1 MPSLCGTGSGP
12 RTRTS
17 KNHESAVITSGG
29 RNVVIPRRMKD
40 PEYRQS
46 QLDSVHEEH
55 IAPITDFISRLSA
68 ERPELAGVP
77 FVAPHYRPETARILS
92 LSSNP
97 GPRAGG
103 ENGSGLLSVQNDD
116 ASAERM
122 LKVYAAAGV
131 RGEDVVPWNVF
142 PWFVHEQLPNG
153 LTSDYIE
160 QGVHVLSRFLDLC
173 RTSSPSSPTAVT
185 LIDVLNAF
193 ARRALWAP
201 WCVGGASTPCMRVTR
216 ATGHYPLSA
225 TASRRRGRHGRDLPA
240 GHGACGARA
249 ARAVNRPTLSGY
261 SCSR

>member
-1 MPSLCGTGSGP
+1 MSSLVGTGRGP

-17 KNHESAVITSGG
+17 KNYESAVFPSGG

-40 PEYRQS
+40 PKYRQS
-46 QLDSVHEEH
+46 QLGSVHEEH
-55 IAPITDFISRLSA
+55 IAPVTDFISRLSA

-77 FVAPHYRPETARILS
+77 FVAPHYRPETARLLS

-103 ENGSGLLSVQNDD
+103 EKGSGLLSVQND

-122 LKVYAAAGV
+122 LKVYAAAGL
-131 RGEDVVPWNVF
+131 RDGDVVPWNAF

-173 RTSSPSSPTAVT
+173 PNIVSIVAHGGDAHRCAQLLRSSR
-185 LIDVLNAF
+185 I
-193 ARRALWAP
+193 
-201 WCVGGASTPCMRVTR
+201 VG
-216 ATGHYPLSA
+216 PLV
-225 TASRRRGRHGRDLPA
+225 RRRGIHTWDARHTSNRAFMLSPQERRDAEEDMAETYRQAMAHA
-240 GHGACGARA
+240 GLAPRE
-249 ARAVNRPTLSGY
+249 P
-261 SCSR
+261 

>member
-17 KNHESAVITSGG
+17 KNYESAVIPSAG

-46 QLDSVHEEH
+46 QLDSVHDEH
-55 IAPITDFISRLSA
+55 IAPVTEFISCLST
-68 ERPELAGVP
+68 ERPELPGVP
-77 FVAPHYRPETARILS
+77 FVAPHYGPETARILS

-103 ENGSGLLSVQNDD
+103 EKGSGLLSVQNDD

-122 LKVYAAAGV
+122 LKVYAAAGI
-131 RGEDVVPWNVF
+131 RDEDVVPWNAF

-160 QGVHVLSRFLDLC
+160 QGVHVLGRFLDLC
-173 RTSSPSSPTAVT
+173 PNIVSIVAHGGDAHRCAQLLRSSR
-185 LIDVLNAF
+185 I
-193 ARRALWAP
+193 
-201 WCVGGASTPCMRVTR
+201 VG
-216 ATGHYPLSA
+216 PLV
-225 TASRRRGRHGRDLPA
+225 RRRGIHTWDARHTSNRAFILSPQQRRDAEEDMVETYRQAMTHAGLLP
-240 GHGACGARA
+240 RE
-249 ARAVNRPTLSGY
+249 P
-261 SCSR
+261 